1 MTRAIVIPVSVNG
14 LQQTRSRVGRF
25 NRPTKAYRSERV
37 SQNWCGLQSDTLNST
52 CMQCVP
58 IRQIVFVALQL
69 FTTQTNTTVLAVHAL
84 WWIPTAS
91 SHQWTLTTRR
101 ADIWPLVWLTGFV
114 NQCANSL
121 PHSSRATLQ
130 SAEPPLVVVTI
141 NKLQTQIG
149 MFVLR
154 IWSIPLHHIPSVA
167 ALARAVTP
175 PANNPTWVFPDK
187 TRTGENTNWYD
198 TVILDATYVPSKA
211 ELYMYYT
218 YTPSTSQT
226 IFWYLLTLTSVSQ
239 CMWYK
244 WRP

>member
-1 MTRAIVIPVSVNG
+1 MWPSIGHTEQHVHAMCADR
-14 LQQTRSRVGRF
+14 
-25 NRPTKAYRSERV
+25 
-37 SQNWCGLQSDTLNST
+37 
-52 CMQCVP
+52 
-58 IRQIVFVALQL
+58 RQIVFVALQL

-154 IWSIPLHHIPSVA
+154 IWSNSIPLHHIPSVA

-198 TVILDATYVPSKA
+198 TVILDATYVRTIQSRIVHV
-211 ELYMYYT
+211 LYVHTKYIT
-218 YTPSTSQT
+218 DNIL
-226 IFWYLLTLTSVSQ
+226 IFADLNVSITVYVIQMTSVKA
-239 CMWYK
+239 K
-244 WRP
+244 WSHAARAPSRNTN